1 MQQGWDSLSAL
12 VKDRFTGKVRQESLW
27 TMIFTANI
35 MICSESREQVYDGE
49 RRNESQVVQGGDTV
63 REARM
68 RWFRHVQ
75 RRGSGYVVDG
85 LYKGWR
91 GGAL

>member
-68 RWFRHVQ
+68 RWFGRVQ

-85 LYKGWR
+85 LYNGWR

>member
-49 RRNESQVVQGGDTV
+49 RRNESQVVQGGDKRGKDEVV
-63 REARM
+63 RTCAEE
-68 RWFRHVQ
+68 
-75 RRGSGYVVDG
+75 G
-85 LYKGWR
+85 
-91 GGAL
+91 

>member
-1 MQQGWDSLSAL
+1 MGEYI
-12 VKDRFTGKVRQESLW
+12 RE
-27 TMIFTANI
+27 TA
-35 MICSESREQVYDGE
+35 
-49 RRNESQVVQGGDTV
+49 QVVQGGDTV

-68 RWFRHVQ
+68 RWFGRVQ

-91 GGAL
+91 VGAL

>member
-68 RWFRHVQ
+68 RWFGRVQ

-85 LYKGWR
+85 LYKGWT